1 MNKYDI
7 EFIKVDNLHFD
18 IKNPRLAE
26 FNLLPDTPEGEILK
40 ILWEVMSVEE
50 IVLSIAASGFFN
62 HEPLIAIKEKVKSKN
77 VIVVIEG
84 NRRLAAVKSILKP
97 ENLDKYNVSY
107 SKINVPQNIKKEL
120 DELPVIIVRSR
131 EEAWKYIGFKH
142 INGPAKWGSY
152 AKAQYIAQIHKDFK
166 IPLDDIAAQIGDT
179 HKTVQ
184 KLYQGLRVLEQAES
198 KKVFDRADITGSRL
212 YFSHLYTAIGYEGI
226 KNYLGI
232 KDNAEAIESP
242 VSKNKMDE
250 LGTFL
255 TWLFGSKKRALEP
268 VIRSQNPDLRRLDAA
283 LQKTESTL
291 ALKNGASLMVAYE
304 MSQPN
309 SEVFKESLVAAKQN
323 LLRAHSYWTLGYDG
337 GLDDLQ
343 LAGNVANLAESLY
356 ESMEKRYSESSNPKV
371 KKRISE

>member
-7 EFIKVDNLHFD
+7 DLIKVDDLHFD
-18 IKNPRLAE
+18 VKNPRLAE
-26 FNLLPDTPEGEILK
+26 FNLSPSVPEGEILK

-62 HEPLIAIKEKVKSKN
+62 HEPLIAIREKVKNKN
-77 VIVVIEG
+77 ETIVIEG
-84 NRRLAAVKSILKP
+84 NRRLAAVKSILNP
-97 ENLDKYNVSY
+97 HDLEKYNVNY
-107 SKINVPQNIKKEL
+107 AKINVSQSIKKEL

-166 IPLDDIAAQIGDT
+166 ISLDDIAAQIGDT

-198 KKVFDRADITGSRL
+198 KKVFDRSDITGSRL

-232 KDNAEAIESP
+232 QDSEQSIENP
-242 VSKNKMDE
+242 VSKDKMEE

-255 TWLFGSKKRALEP
+255 VWLFGSKKRSIEP

-291 ALKNGASLMVAYE
+291 ALKNGAPLMVAYE

-309 SEVFKESLVAAKQN
+309 SEVFKESLVVAKQN

-343 LAGNVANLAESLY
+343 VAGNVANLAESLY
-356 ESMEKRYSESSNPKV
+356 ESMEKKYSENNNPKV